1 MRSLSNSVLSTSNK
15 KTVLLVCI
23 FLRTPKVTP
32 LLGMASSSCNSARPV
47 GTQLVEE
54 TSHQR
59 GPARLVAGAATP
71 YGRWPSPLGK
81 KSLVSRA
88 AAHADVRC
96 QAFRKPRA
104 TTSMLSRASH
114 SPPEEADPKDR
125 GNSRELRRLREWAH
139 QGIFDAPIRVICVIR
154 GYSPHLSDPPSL
166 VAILQSPEQPVN
178 PNFSGSVKSRT

>member
-32 LLGMASSSCNSARPV
+32 LSGMASSSCNSARPV

-71 YGRWPSPLGK
+71 SGVAMKVFVKEREIAP
-81 KSLVSRA
+81 
-88 AAHADVRC
+88 VRVLC
-96 QAFRKPRA
+96 E
-104 TTSMLSRASH
+104 TSMLSRASH

>member
-54 TSHQR
+54 TS
-59 GPARLVAGAATP
+59 
-71 YGRWPSPLGK
+71 GRWPSPLGK

-114 SPPEEADPKDR
+114 SPPEVADPKDG

-139 QGIFDAPIRVICVIR
+139 QGI
-154 GYSPHLSDPPSL
+154 L
-166 VAILQSPEQPVN
+166 VAP
-178 PNFSGSVKSRT
+178 